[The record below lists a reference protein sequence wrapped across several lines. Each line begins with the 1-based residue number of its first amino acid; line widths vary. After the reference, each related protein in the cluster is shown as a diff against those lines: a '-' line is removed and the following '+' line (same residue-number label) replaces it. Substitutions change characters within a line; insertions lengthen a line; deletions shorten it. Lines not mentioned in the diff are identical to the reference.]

1 VLELLLEKGFSASV
15 LTKSDLAVRDID
27 IFSKMDNASN
37 SISAAFN
44 DNRTRSLFEDNTVD
58 TEKRIAALGRFKE
71 AGVRTGAL
79 LCPVIPNVT
88 DAIDLVE
95 RLEPYTDVIW
105 IYGLSFKE
113 RTGKNWGN
121 VQKILKEHLT
131 DSAEQIE
138 AAVFSREDAYWGQL
152 RAKLEAVRQD
162 RGVALNIRI

>member
-1 VLELLLEKGFSASV
+1 
-15 LTKSDLAVRDID
+15 
-27 IFSKMDNASN
+27 
-37 SISAAFN
+37 
-44 DNRTRSLFEDNTVD
+44 
-58 TEKRIAALGRFKE
+58 
-71 AGVRTGAL
+71 
-79 LCPVIPNVT
+79 VT

-121 VQKILKEHLT
+121 VQKILKEHFT